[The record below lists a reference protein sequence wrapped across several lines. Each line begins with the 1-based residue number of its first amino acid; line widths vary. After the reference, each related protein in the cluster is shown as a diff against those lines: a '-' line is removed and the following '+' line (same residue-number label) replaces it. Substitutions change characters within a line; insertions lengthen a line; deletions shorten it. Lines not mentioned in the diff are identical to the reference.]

1 MANTDLLILPSLAVP
16 AVAIAWIVSAS
27 SVLWY
32 ATRRPHLA
40 LLMVGGL
47 LRTYEFSECEDLCLD
62 LRLDLG

>member
-1 MANTDLLILPSLAVP
+1 MNAEKLIFLSAFLAP
-16 AVAIAWIVSAS
+16 AGGCGL
-27 SVLWY
+27 VL
-32 ATRRPHLA
+32 LA